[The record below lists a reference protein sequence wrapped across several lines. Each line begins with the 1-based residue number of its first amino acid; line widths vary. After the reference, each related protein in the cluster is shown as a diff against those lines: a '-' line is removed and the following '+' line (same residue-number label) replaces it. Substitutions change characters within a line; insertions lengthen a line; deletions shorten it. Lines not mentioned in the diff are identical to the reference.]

1 MNSFIDS
8 FQRFYWKFLEPKL
21 YKTTLGGFCFFPRS
35 VILYTNSKQ
44 QIQICAN
51 NNSLKFS
58 NWEKNTVL
66 RLEWNKGL
74 HPTILKVFD
83 LFFFFFFY
91 LFVIKYDWSFLYGN
105 WRLQLFEIKN
115 WKKKK
120 IIFISNTES
129 NSFFFFNF
137 TSSFF
142 KKKNCHVPL
151 TVGLYQQQACQLW

>member
-21 YKTTLGGFCFFPRS
+21 YKTTLGGFCFFPQS

-74 HPTILKVFD
+74 HPTILKVFE
-83 LFFFFFFY
+83 LFFFY
-91 LFVIKYDWSFLYGN
+91 LFVIKYDWSFLYGKLKATAI
-105 WRLQLFEIKN
+105 WDKKL
-115 WKKKK
+115 KKKK
-120 IIFISNTES
+120 SFSFQTQNQILFFSISLLP
-129 NSFFFFNF
+129 FLR
-137 TSSFF
+137 
-142 KKKNCHVPL
+142 KKIVMFH
-151 TVGLYQQQACQLW
+151 

>member
-8 FQRFYWKFLEPKL
+8 SQRFYWKFLEPKL

-83 LFFFFFFY
+83 FFFFFFY
-91 LFVIKYDWSFLYGN
+91 LFVIKYDWSFLYGKLKATAI
-105 WRLQLFEIKN
+105 WDKKL
-115 WKKKK
+115 KKKK
-120 IIFISNTES
+120 SFSFQTQNQIL
-129 NSFFFFNF
+129 FFFFQF
-137 TSSFF
+137 HFF
-142 KKKNCHVPL
+142 L
-151 TVGLYQQQACQLW
+151 F

>member
-8 FQRFYWKFLEPKL
+8 FQRFYWRFLEPKL

-83 LFFFFFFY
+83 FFFFY
-91 LFVIKYDWSFLYGN
+91 LFVIKYDWSFLYGKLKATAI
-105 WRLQLFEIKN
+105 WDKKLK
-115 WKKKK
+115 KKKK
-120 IIFISNTES
+120 IILISNTES
-129 NSFFFFNF
+129 NSFFF
-137 TSSFF
+137 
-142 KKKNCHVPL
+142 
-151 TVGLYQQQACQLW
+151 

>member
-8 FQRFYWKFLEPKL
+8 FQRFYWKFLEPRL

-83 LFFFFFFY
+83 FFFFFFY
-91 LFVIKYDWSFLYGN
+91 LFVIKYDWSFLYGKLKATAI
-105 WRLQLFEIKN
+105 WDKKF
-115 WKKKK
+115 KKKK
-120 IIFISNTES
+120 SFSFQTQNQIL
-129 NSFFFFNF
+129 FFFFQF
-137 TSSFF
+137 HFF
-142 KKKNCHVPL
+142 L
-151 TVGLYQQQACQLW
+151 F

>member
-8 FQRFYWKFLEPKL
+8 FQRFYWKFLEPRL

-83 LFFFFFFY
+83 FFFFFFY
-91 LFVIKYDWSFLYGN
+91 LFLIKYDWSFLYGKLKATAI
-105 WRLQLFEIKN
+105 WDKKL
-115 WKKKK
+115 KKKK
-120 IIFISNTES
+120 SFSFQTQNQIL
-129 NSFFFFNF
+129 FFFFQF
-137 TSSFF
+137 HFF
-142 KKKNCHVPL
+142 L
-151 TVGLYQQQACQLW
+151 F

>member
-74 HPTILKVFD
+74 HPTILKVFE
-83 LFFFFFFY
+83 LFFFY
-91 LFVIKYDWSFLYGN
+91 LFVIKYDWSFLYGKLKATAI
-105 WRLQLFEIKN
+105 WDKKLKE
-115 WKKKK
+115 KKKSFSFQTQNQILFFSISLLPFLRKK
-120 IIFISNTES
+120 IVMF
-129 NSFFFFNF
+129 
-137 TSSFF
+137 
-142 KKKNCHVPL
+142 H
-151 TVGLYQQQACQLW
+151 

>member
-21 YKTTLGGFCFFPRS
+21 YKTTLGGFCSFPQS

-74 HPTILKVFD
+74 HPTILKVFE
-83 LFFFFFFY
+83 LFFFY
-91 LFVIKYDWSFLYGN
+91 LFVIKYDWSFLYGKLKATAI
-105 WRLQLFEIKN
+105 WDKKL
-115 WKKKK
+115 KKKK
-120 IIFISNTES
+120 SFSFQTQNQIL
-129 NSFFFFNF
+129 FFFQFH
-137 TSSFF
+137 FF
-142 KKKNCHVPL
+142 L
-151 TVGLYQQQACQLW
+151 F

>member
-21 YKTTLGGFCFFPRS
+21 YKTTLGGFCSFPQS

-74 HPTILKVFD
+74 HPTILKVFE
-83 LFFFFFFY
+83 LFFFY
-91 LFVIKYDWSFLYGN
+91 LFVIKYDWSFLYGKLKATAI
-105 WRLQLFEIKN
+105 WDKKL
-115 WKKKK
+115 KKKK
-120 IIFISNTES
+120 SFSFQTQNQILFFSISLLP
-129 NSFFFFNF
+129 FLR
-137 TSSFF
+137 
-142 KKKNCHVPL
+142 KKIVMFH
-151 TVGLYQQQACQLW
+151 

>member
-21 YKTTLGGFCFFPRS
+21 YKTTLGGFCFFPQS

-58 NWEKNTVL
+58 NSEKNTVL

-83 LFFFFFFY
+83 FFFFFLLICNQIWLKFFVWKIEGYSY
-91 LFVIKYDWSFLYGN
+91 LRWKIEKKNRFHFSFQTQNQIL
-105 WRLQLFEIKN
+105 
-115 WKKKK
+115 
-120 IIFISNTES
+120 
-129 NSFFFFNF
+129 FFFQFH
-137 TSSFF
+137 FF
-142 KKKNCHVPL
+142 L
-151 TVGLYQQQACQLW
+151 F

>member
-74 HPTILKVFD
+74 HPTILKVFE
-83 LFFFFFFY
+83 LFFFY
-91 LFVIKYDWSFLYGN
+91 LFVIKYDWSFLYGKLKATAI
-105 WRLQLFEIKN
+105 WDKKL
-115 WKKKK
+115 KKKK
-120 IIFISNTES
+120 SFSFQTQNQILFFSISLLP
-129 NSFFFFNF
+129 FLR
-137 TSSFF
+137 
-142 KKKNCHVPL
+142 KKIVMFH
-151 TVGLYQQQACQLW
+151 

>member
-21 YKTTLGGFCFFPRS
+21 YKTTLGGFCFFPQS

-44 QIQICAN
+44 QIQICAY

-74 HPTILKVFD
+74 HPTILKVFE
-83 LFFFFFFY
+83 LFFFY
-91 LFVIKYDWSFLYGN
+91 LFVIKYDWSFLYGKLKATAI
-105 WRLQLFEIKN
+105 WDKKL
-115 WKKKK
+115 KKKK
-120 IIFISNTES
+120 SFSFQTQNQILFFSISLLP
-129 NSFFFFNF
+129 FLR
-137 TSSFF
+137 
-142 KKKNCHVPL
+142 KKIVMFH
-151 TVGLYQQQACQLW
+151 

>member
-83 LFFFFFFY
+83 FFFFFY
-91 LFVIKYDWSFLYGN
+91 LFVIKYDWSFLYGKLKATAIWDKKLKEKKN
-105 WRLQLFEIKN
+105 HFHFKHRIK
-115 WKKKK
+115 
-120 IIFISNTES
+120 F
-129 NSFFFFNF
+129 FFFFNF

>member
-83 LFFFFFFY
+83 FFFFH
-91 LFVIKYDWSFLYGN
+91 LFVIKYDWSFLYGKLKATAIWDKKLKEKKN
-105 WRLQLFEIKN
+105 HFHFKHRIK
-115 WKKKK
+115 
-120 IIFISNTES
+120 FF
-129 NSFFFFNF
+129 FFFFNF

>member
-8 FQRFYWKFLEPKL
+8 FQRFYWKFLESKL
-21 YKTTLGGFCFFPRS
+21 YKTTLDGFCFFPRS

-83 LFFFFFFY
+83 FFFFFF
-91 LFVIKYDWSFLYGN
+91 LLICNQIWLKFFVWKLKATAIWDKKL
-105 WRLQLFEIKN
+105 
-115 WKKKK
+115 KKKK